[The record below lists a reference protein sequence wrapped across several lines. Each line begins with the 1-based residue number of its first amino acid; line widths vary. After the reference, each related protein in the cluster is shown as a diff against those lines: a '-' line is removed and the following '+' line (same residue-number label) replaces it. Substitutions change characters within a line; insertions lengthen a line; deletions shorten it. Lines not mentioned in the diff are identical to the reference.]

1 MGNAISR
8 RDHRLPRRRGP
19 GRPPQPAAPSPR
31 TLAIDVGGSGLKASV
46 LDPKGRLL
54 TDPVR
59 VRTPSPARPS
69 VLVDALAELVRDL
82 PPFQRVSVGFPGVVR
97 EGRVLTAPNLGTGPW
112 RGFDLASALAR
123 RFGRPV
129 RVLNDAEV
137 QALAVVRRRGI
148 ELVVTLGTGVGT
160 ALFRDGRL
168 APHLEL
174 AHHPI
179 RQGKTYDQYLGDR
192 ARKRVGKKKWNR
204 RLRRAISLLSTLT
217 NYDRLYLG
225 GGNASR
231 VELALP
237 RNVTL
242 VSNTAGILGGL
253 ALWEDWWT

>member
-1 MGNAISR
+1 MGNPMSGQHR
-8 RDHRLPRRRGP
+8 RAPRRRRP
-19 GRPPQPAAPSPR
+19 GRAPRSRVRSPR
-31 TLAIDVGGSGLKASV
+31 TLAIDVGGSALKASV
-46 LDPKGRLL
+46 LDPEGGLL
-54 TDPVR
+54 TDRVR

-69 VLVDALAELVRDL
+69 VLIDALARLARDL
-82 PPFQRVSVGFPGVVR
+82 PRFDRVSVGFPGVVR
-97 EGRVLTAPNLGTGPW
+97 EGQVITAPNLGTGPW

-137 QALAVVRRRGI
+137 QGLAVIRRKGI

-160 ALFRDGRL
+160 ALFREGSL

-179 RQGKTYDQYLGDR
+179 RRDMTYDQYLGER
-192 ARKRVGKKKWNR
+192 ARKRVGTKKWNR
-204 RLRRAISLLSTLT
+204 RLRRAISILSTLT

-231 VELALP
+231 VELGLP
-237 RNVTL
+237 RNVKL

-253 ALWEDWWT
+253 SLWEDWWK

>member
-1 MGNAISR
+1 MGNPISR
-8 RDHRLPRRRGP
+8 DRRLPRRRRP
-19 GRPPQPAAPSPR
+19 ERPPQPAPPSPH
-31 TLAIDVGGSGLKASV
+31 TLAIDVGGGGLKASV
-46 LDPKGRLL
+46 LDPKGWLL

-59 VRTPSPARPS
+59 VPTPSPARPS
-69 VLVDALAELVRDL
+69 VLVNALTELVRDL
-82 PPFQRVSVGFPGVVR
+82 PSFDRVSVGFPGVVR

-137 QALAVVRRRGI
+137 QALAVIRRRGI

-160 ALFRDGRL
+160 ALFREGKL

-204 RLRRAISLLSTLT
+204 RLRRAISILSTLT

-231 VELALP
+231 VELTLP
-237 RNVTL
+237 RNVKL